1 MDEVWKNIYK
11 KMKLDYSD
19 KLMKDKYMKDLY
31 RRLGNIVLKVVR
43 DIRIQQEKL
52 DFETKNYKIK
62 KRIERAKRKALFKN
76 CARLNELATKE
87 AVIAFQQF
95 LHKLDE
101 MDYKRL
107 QEEGVID

>member
-1 MDEVWKNIYK
+1 MSNTKLSQQVNDFDTILTKRDNEIKNIYK

-52 DFETKNYKIK
+52 NFETKDYKIK
-62 KRIERAKRKALFKN
+62 
-76 CARLNELATKE
+76 NELKE
-87 AVIAFQQF
+87 PNGRRF
-95 LHKLDE
+95 LKIV
-101 MDYKRL
+101 
-107 QEEGVID
+107 QG